1 MKYSLDP
8 GAYAPERA
16 HAADAGMDLR
26 TPVGGLLPAGG
37 TLTVNTGVH
46 VEIPFGYAGL
56 LVSKSGLNVK
66 HDILST
72 GLIDSGYTGPIVV
85 KLYNHGKTDYVFQPG
100 DKITQLVLIAVH
112 DFGLEQVDT
121 LDETERGAGGFGST
135 GK

>member
-8 GAYAPERA
+8 GAFAPERA

-26 TPVGGLLPAGG
+26 TPEGGVIPAGG

-46 VEIPFGYAGL
+46 VQIPEGYAGL
-56 LVSKSGLNVK
+56 LVAKSGLNVK

-72 GLIDSGYTGPIVV
+72 GLIDSGYTGAIVV
-85 KLYNHGKTDYVFQPG
+85 KLYNHGKEDYVFQPG
-100 DKITQLVLIAVH
+100 DKITQLVLIPVAA
-112 DFGLEQVDT
+112 FELEQTGT

>member
-8 GAYAPERA
+8 GAFAPERA
-16 HAADAGMDLR
+16 HPADAGMDLR
-26 TPVGGLLPAGG
+26 TPVGGVIPAGG

-46 VEIPFGYAGL
+46 VEIPMGYAGL

-72 GLIDSGYTGPIVV
+72 GLIDSGYTGAIVV
-85 KLYNHGKTDYVFQPG
+85 KLYNHGEKDYEFQPG
-100 DKITQLVLIAVH
+100 DKITQLVLIAVEA
-112 DFGLEQVDT
+112 FELEQVDE
-121 LDETERGAGGFGST
+121 LEKTERGSGGFGST